1 MYYVWVRIDSETRMM
16 KGCTMHVSIVQA
28 HEFAE
33 AYWGGRAYE
42 IDCDGKTVYI
52 SEKSKAI
59 LNGGQYGLF
68 GV

>member
-16 KGCTMHVSIVQA
+16 KGCTTHVSIVQA
-28 HEFAE
+28 HEF
-33 AYWGGRAYE
+33 AYE